1 MGRADL
7 ERSRDEELPRTLQKG
22 RDFLRCVLED
32 ILLGSLRLNPPFLKR
47 LWLCKREL
55 KYHSEAALR
64 DTQGEA
70 VDLPGLD

>member
-22 RDFLRCVLED
+22 RDLLRCILED
-32 ILLGSLRLNPPFLKR
+32 TLLGSLRLNPTFLKP

-55 KYHSEAALR
+55 KCHSEAALR
-64 DTQGEA
+64 DTQGEE